1 MEYLANNFQL
11 VTWLQINIRINRT
24 CNFRFDSLA
33 GLEII
38 EGNERLFLFGGLI
51 VGEISKNISLSL
63 STMTCPSFTSYCSIS
78 IAIMRCTGQHFIEC
92 RNYTRKQNELKRKK
106 KGERGGGGREREREL
121 QMRIAR
127 ESFVAFLAYRVTKM
141 ILNPE

>member
-1 MEYLANNFQL
+1 MEYLANNFQF

-24 CNFRFDSLA
+24 CNFRFLRQN
-33 GLEII
+33 LEII
-38 EGNERLFLFGGLI
+38 EGNERLFLFGGSI
-51 VGEISKNISLSL
+51 VGEISRNISLSL